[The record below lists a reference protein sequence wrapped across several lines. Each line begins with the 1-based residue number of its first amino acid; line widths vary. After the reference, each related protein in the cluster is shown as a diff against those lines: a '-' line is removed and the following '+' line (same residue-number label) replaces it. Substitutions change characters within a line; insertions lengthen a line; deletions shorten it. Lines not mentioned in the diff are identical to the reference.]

1 MSAPDGFSIYAG
13 AGFITMDQSKRDH
26 FQTDPLISIF
36 QRFRT
41 AGYHVFDGSCCQWD
55 IKHAGQDFMRTIDA
69 DGTNSVESYNHR
81 LKIFAILDSCL
92 DVFRKCSCFYT
103 AMQKASGTVRMHMLP
118 DVVWI
123 GNDSEMNPFMTFLGT
138 LFLP

>member
-26 FQTDPLISIF
+26 FQTDPLIKSSF
-36 QRFRT
+36 SASAQRVTMFLMVPVANGMLNTLDRISWR
-41 AGYHVFDGSCCQWD
+41 A
-55 IKHAGQDFMRTIDA
+55 IDA

-92 DVFRKCSCFYT
+92 DVFRK
-103 AMQKASGTVRMHMLP
+103 
-118 DVVWI
+118 
-123 GNDSEMNPFMTFLGT
+123 
-138 LFLP
+138 